1 MITSLSIQILF
12 VWFFIVYFLREKLRK
27 RGLLLI
33 FAISWFFFWNLL
45 STFSISGINSPKQST
60 QFIYFL
66 FYLSLLLGVYLDRGS
81 ENNKSAIHPD
91 SSESVEIIEQKY
103 FQLLKYFVVPVM
115 VSFLIRTIY
124 LLKTKYSIAQMRA
137 EVFGLNTGTSD
148 LFYRSISVTNFYWLV
163 MHPILWASLL
173 IGFVRFIRTGKLN
186 ILMWAIVLFVVDS
199 LTTIGRFG
207 IHYAIISLVT
217 MYGLYL
223 IKDSI
228 SSKRKIYVGLLS
240 SVLIFILI
248 FIMIQIRKGN
258 SLEYIFGYFLLGYH
272 TNSFA
277 LFDMELH
284 NPNSLLYD
292 YTFGLSFFSGLF
304 ELPIFL
310 LNSFLGFSIQS
321 ISGEIGSYL
330 NADRLVGHSEI
341 LGDLYYNAFGS
352 NFFVMFR
359 DGGPLFVGIYGL
371 LFGFLYSKFSS
382 SLKESNPLYSTFLIG
397 MYYILIYGIFKPFTT
412 GEILPG
418 ILIAFLIYKIPEIF
432 IFRKK

>member
-1 MITSLSIQILF
+1 MITSLSIQIVF
-12 VWFFIVYFLREKLRK
+12 VWFFIVYFLRERLGK

-45 STFSISGINSPKQST
+45 SSFSISGINSPKQST
-60 QFIYFL
+60 QFVYFL
-66 FYLSLLLGVYLDRGS
+66 FYLSVLLGVYLDYTSERNNTTNKLENAGS
-81 ENNKSAIHPD
+81 IE
-91 SSESVEIIEQKY
+91 VIEQKY
-103 FQLLKYFVVPVM
+103 SQLLKYFVVPVM
-115 VSFLIRTIY
+115 VSFLLRTIY
-124 LLKTKYSIAQMRA
+124 LLITRYSIAQMRA

-173 IGFVRFIRTGKLN
+173 IGFARFIRTGKLN
-186 ILMWAIVLFVVDS
+186 IFMWAIVLFVVDS

-223 IKDSI
+223 LKDQIPNKS
-228 SSKRKIYVGLLS
+228 KIYVGLFS
-240 SVLIFILI
+240 CVLILILV
-248 FIMIQIRKGN
+248 FLMIQIRKGK

-284 NPNSLLYD
+284 NPNSLIYD

-330 NADRLVGHSEI
+330 NADRLVGHNEI

-359 DGGPLFVGIYGL
+359 DGGPFFVGVYGL

-382 SLKESNPLYSTFLIG
+382 SLKEFNPIYSTLLIG
-397 MYYILIYGIFKPFTT
+397 LYYILIYGIFKPFTT

-418 ILIAFLIYKIPEIF
+418 ILIAFSVYKIPEIF